1 MEGKEKA
8 VSDWHGYVS
17 DNMNEA
23 IGGRYV
29 FNSLVCESDER
40 RLEQEA
46 A

>member
-8 VSDWHGYVS
+8 VSDWHDLGS
-17 DNMNEA
+17 DNRIKMVTGSMA
-23 IGGRYV
+23 

-40 RLEQEA
+40 RLEREA

>member
-8 VSDWHGYVS
+8 VSDWLGYGN
-17 DNMNEA
+17 DNMNDV
-23 IGGRYV
+23 IGGEMV